1 VITRRQFLMGC
12 AGTVA
17 ALSGLSFLSEY
28 KHLDEILKSIPILL
42 YHRVGSETDAL
53 TITTERFQRDM
64 ATLSEDGYN
73 TLSLDQLRQHMQGNP
88 NEPLPKKPI
97 MITFDDGYLDNYT
110 NAFPIL
116 QKYSMKASFYIITGM
131 VGQNDRL
138 TASQIREMET
148 AGMTFG
154 SHTITHRPLAELSTK
169 ETQTELTKSKLD
181 LEEILGK
188 NVDFIAYPCGS
199 YTAET
204 IKIAHEAGYRGG
216 FSVRPGFAMLTNTM
230 TIRRIPVFH
239 YDRSISYV
247 LLRKGLLPDIL
258 S

>member
-1 VITRRQFLMGC
+1 VITRRQFLIGC
-12 AGTVA
+12 AGTVT

-28 KHLDEILKSIPILL
+28 KHLDEIIKSIPILL

-73 TLSLDQLRQHMQGNP
+73 TLTLDQLGQYLQGNS
-88 NEPLPKKPI
+88 NQSLPKKPI

-131 VGQNDRL
+131 VGQNNRL

-154 SHTITHRPLAELSTK
+154 SHTITHRPLAELNT
-169 ETQTELTKSKLD
+169 EEATTELTKSKLD

-188 NVDFIAYPCGS
+188 SVKFIAYPCGS

-204 IKIAHEAGYRGG
+204 IKIAHEAGYSGG
-216 FSVRPGFAMLTNTM
+216 FSVRPGFATFTNNM
-230 TIRRIPVFH
+230 AIRRIPIFH

-247 LLRKGLLPDIL
+247 LLRKGLLPNIL